1 MLSSLSSTISTVL
14 AIRPCPRSPAAYAKT
29 PRPLGRGRVRA
40 CCCQRYVAIVTEPQM
55 PPQKPSKHTPSREMA
70 EAVAAQVLGFL
81 AAEPE
86 RIARFLSLTGL
97 TPQTLRQAAREPG
110 FLSSVLDFLLNDEA
124 LAIAFAE
131 QSGTEPETVAQARLV
146 FADDPQD

>member
-1 MLSSLSSTISTVL
+1 
-14 AIRPCPRSPAAYAKT
+14 
-29 PRPLGRGRVRA
+29 
-40 CCCQRYVAIVTEPQM
+40 M

-110 FLSSVLDFLLNDEA
+110 FLPSVLDFLLNDEA
-124 LAIAFAE
+124 LAVAFAAH
-131 QSGTEPETVAQARLV
+131 SGIEPETVAKARLV